1 MDVMESLNAGSTIL
15 RVCTNLPFLAKNFL
29 RYEDSIQTGKPLF
42 LPVLQADATSIKTS
56 LSQIAT
62 YISILS
68 TALQMPLLDPLD
80 PSKIEQL
87 SRCAMHAL
95 YSAVVTSVAISVLH
109 TLNSSSNSSSGQPGP
124 TKTTTSSSTAATGG
138 ATSAGAAAGPSGTEA
153 ADDSSDDEMARI
165 IVDKSLEVFN
175 NIGALF
181 NTTQAHIYQNHLC
194 IGAWLLLS
202 GIQGAMNASGNAISR
217 SEDSTSVGS
226 KGKSPS
232 RTTDGS
238 GRVNFS
244 KVQQGFRVMNA
255 TIANQCLAMLTELV
269 QNLQIE
275 SRSDV
280 YKETDA
286 VPDAAGFDV
295 LGQYTALQRI
305 VRVLNVG
312 SIGNVP
318 TMQQLLTFLATISY
332 RKACSMKRVNVKT
345 DGEPVSYSDSTTYFN
360 DSMSCSEGSESDEE
374 DDSYLGIWFKET
386 FSPELKEPSAEENQ
400 EKTNENQRSAAAA
413 AAASKNEPHEYLE
426 LSAKVF
432 TFLDTVLNSNH
443 KYLHRH
449 VKAGLSEQQMVLLA
463 NILKDLDR
471 DALRGEPES
480 VSQLQISMASFSSAI
495 GRYMHNLISMG
506 LITESLQS
514 TLLLHLGVSPWAQE
528 TSVWPL
534 QVYSRTLSVLVQIL
548 LLKPSMEKEAAC
560 LSVWHRLVNTLVD
573 GVCSQADGEY
583 EDLNVEHA
591 QLLLFLFHSLN
602 LMQKKSIL
610 LLTAGGVIRCADV
623 CRGVTTEKTLRYH
636 QIVLLSRLLLFL
648 EYLMKHLYNPPT
660 VLLEQVRWNLFST
673 VTMDPK
679 QKSSDAQNTKTKIQF
694 CRKDLEEKYR
704 KHSLD
709 SANSIRPKFYS
720 LTTLDTKVQ
729 QEFKLDGLAWNFIL
743 CTPDKLRYPLLI
755 DALVDILAVVD
766 QCAALKTQFHTM
778 CAVNYVFSL
787 CWKLLLGLPPSTP
800 HVEALMQDTTP
811 NLHMLLWSVRCMHA
825 GASSNYLIVNSLVKQ
840 VGQR

>member
-1 MDVMESLNAGSTIL
+1 MEALDAGATIL
-15 RVCTNLPFLAKNFL
+15 RVCTSLPFLSKNFM
-29 RYEDSIQTGKPLF
+29 RYEDSIQSGKPLF
-42 LPVLQADATSIKTS
+42 LPVLQADATTIKAS
-56 LSQIAT
+56 LSQIAN

-68 TALQMPLLDPLD
+68 TALQLPVLEPLD
-80 PSKIEQL
+80 PAKIEQL

-95 YSAVVTSVAISVLH
+95 YSAVVTSVAISVHH
-109 TLNSSSNSSSGQPGP
+109 TVNSSGQMGQAKTVTPSSSGAQGG
-124 TKTTTSSSTAATGG
+124 TSASAGG
-138 ATSAGAAAGPSGTEA
+138 ATAVE
-153 ADDSSDDEMARI
+153 ADDSSDDDLART
-165 IVDKSLEVFN
+165 IVDKSLE
-175 NIGALF
+175 IF
-181 NTTQAHIYQNHLC
+181 NTIGTMFNSTRAHIYQNHLC
-194 IGAWLLLS
+194 IGAWLLVS
-202 GIQGAMNASGNAISR
+202 GIQGAMNASGNANSR
-217 SEDSTSVGS
+217 SEEAVSAQTTAT

-232 RTTDGS
+232 RTSDGS

-244 KVQQGFRVMNA
+244 KVQQGFGVMNA
-255 TIANQCLAMLTELV
+255 TIANQCLNMLTELV
-269 QNLQIE
+269 QNLQVE

-280 YKETDA
+280 FKETDV
-286 VPDAAGFDV
+286 VPEAAGFDI
-295 LGQYTALQRI
+295 LGQYSALQRI

-312 SIGNVP
+312 TVGNVP
-318 TMQQLLTFLATISY
+318 TMQQLLTFLATVSY
-332 RKACSMKRVNVKT
+332 RKACSMKRVNVKN

-360 DSMSCSEGSESDEE
+360 DSISCSESSESDEE

-386 FSPELKEPSAEENQ
+386 FSPELKEPSGEDALD
-400 EKTNENQRSAAAA
+400 KTNENQRSAA

-471 DALRGEPES
+471 DALRGEPEN
-480 VSQLQISMASFSSAI
+480 VSQLQLSMGSFSAAI
-495 GRYMHNLISMG
+495 GRYLHNLISMG
-506 LITESLQS
+506 LISEWLQS

-548 LLKPSMEKEAAC
+548 LLKPQMEKEAAC

-573 GVCSQADGEY
+573 GVCSQTEAEY

-602 LMQKKSIL
+602 LMQKKSVL

-623 CRGVTTEKTLRYH
+623 CRGVTPEKTLRDQ

-660 VLLEQVRWNLFST
+660 ILLEQVRWNLFST
-673 VTMDPK
+673 VTLDPK
-679 QKSSDAQNTKTKIQF
+679 QKSSDVQNNKIRMQF
-694 CRKDLEEKYR
+694 SRKDLEEKFR
-704 KHSLD
+704 KHSPEY
-709 SANSIRPKFYS
+709 ATSIRPKFYS
-720 LTTLDTKVQ
+720 LTALDIKVQ

-743 CTPDKLRYPLLI
+743 CTPDKLKYPLLI
-755 DALVDILAVVD
+755 DALIDILAVSD
-766 QCAALKTQFHTM
+766 QCAAPKMAFQTM

-800 HVEALMQDTTP
+800 HVEALMQDRVP
-811 NLHMLLWSVRCMHA
+811 NLHMLIWSVRCLQPI
-825 GASSNYLIVNSLVKQ
+825 ASSNYLIVNSLVKQ
-840 VGQR
+840 VCNI